1 MSRLTV
7 DVNITATPRPR
18 RTFDDAPP
26 IQLTAPLL
34 IRILEWAREE
44 AKTDIAL
51 HEAVERIVAAGPG
64 VLDSYAYDTTLKFPK
79 A

>member
-7 DVNITATPRPR
+7 DVNITNTPRKLHV
-18 RTFDDAPP
+18 DDAAP

-34 IRILEWAREE
+34 IRILEWARED

-51 HEAVERIVAAGPG
+51 HEAVERIVDAGTG
-64 VLDSYAYDTTLKFPK
+64 VLDSFDYDGKLKFPK

>member
-7 DVNITATPRPR
+7 DVNITNTPRKLHV
-18 RTFDDAPP
+18 DDAPS

-34 IRILEWAREE
+34 IRILEWARED

-51 HEAVERIVAAGPG
+51 HEAVERIVDAGPG
-64 VLDSYAYDTTLKFPK
+64 VLDSYEYDTVLKFPK